1 MITSMFEIVCITN
14 RKLCADTEQF
24 LRRIAQIAANKPSC
38 IILREKD
45 LSPEDYFTLAGSVK
59 EICAEYSVPLVLH
72 SDPETALRLGIRA
85 LHMPLPALRSMPDD
99 LKREFHS
106 LGASCHSVEEAQ
118 EAVSL
123 GADRLIAGHIF
134 ATDCKR
140 GLPGRGT
147 DFLRAVCGR
156 VQVPVYAIGG
166 IAPER
171 VPELRGTGAAG
182 ICVMSGLMK
191 CEDPPAYF
199 AALRKE
205 C

>member
-14 RKLCADTEQF
+14 RKLCGDTGQF
-24 LRRIAQIAANKPSC
+24 LRRIAQIAENKPSC

-45 LSPEDYFTLAGSVK
+45 LSPGDYSALAGSVTELCEK
-59 EICAEYSVPLVLH
+59 YSVPVVLH
-72 SDPETALRLGIRA
+72 SYPEIALRLGSRA
-85 LHMPLPALRSMPDD
+85 LHMPLPALRSMPDE
-99 LKREFHS
+99 LKRQFHS
-106 LGASCHSVEEAQ
+106 VGASCHSVEEAQ

-147 DFLRAVCGR
+147 DFLRAVCGS

-166 IAPER
+166 VTPAR
-171 VPELRGTGAAG
+171 VPELRGSGAAG
-182 ICVMSGLMK
+182 ICVMSGLME
-191 CEDPPAYF
+191 CEDPSAYF